1 MNSLKLL
8 VFLLLALPAP
18 LVRGAASDRPPNFL
32 LILSDDHGWSQ
43 LAQTMDPRVPDAR
56 STYLETPSLG
66 RLMREGVRFTSGYA
80 PAPLCTPTRRSIL
93 CGTSAA
99 RSGPEFVS
107 PWRTAEHLTLPKA
120 LKSAHAAYRA
130 AHFGKWGETMG
141 ATPEEA
147 GYDASDGLTGN
158 VTGGMPVSLGIASG
172 SHTEA
177 PPHFVDNDDPKKTRS
192 VTDRAIAF
200 MREQAGAGR
209 PFYVQV
215 SYYAVHLS
223 VVAREKL
230 IKKYE
235 AKGEPDR
242 GYTPAWAAMLEDMD
256 AGVGR
261 LLDELKTLGIDG
273 NTYVVFTADN
283 GGRPTIPGGRN
294 LPTNL
299 PLTGAKHTIYE
310 GGIRVPFIARGPG
323 VPAGS
328 VCHVPVAS
336 YDLLPTFHALA
347 GGAPLRN
354 PELDGAS
361 LVPLLRDPAG
371 GRLDDP
377 RRALYFQNTDYA
389 TVAIRQGTD
398 KLLATIDGSGRV
410 TARKLFRVDPDP
422 REPETDLA
430 AREPARADELEKQL
444 VAHLKA
450 ARAKMPDPAASK
462 KKGGKKKK

>member
-1 MNSLKLL
+1 MKLRL
-8 VFLLLALPAP
+8 VYLLGLVSHIAMAAPA
-18 LVRGAASDRPPNFL
+18 SPPNFL

-43 LAQTMDPRVPDAR
+43 LSETMDPRMPEAR
-56 STYLETPSLG
+56 SKYLETPSIA

-93 CGTSAA
+93 CGTSAP
-99 RSGPEFVS
+99 RSGPEFKS
-107 PWRTAEHLTLPKA
+107 PWRPAEHLTLPKA
-120 LKSAHAAYRA
+120 IKSANASYRA
-130 AHFGKWGETMG
+130 AHFGKWGEDMA
-141 ATPEEA
+141 ATPEEC

-158 VTGGMPVSLGIASG
+158 ITGGMPASLGIASG
-172 SHTEA
+172 SHDA
-177 PPHFVDNDDPKKTRS
+177 VPHFVDNEDPKKTRT

-200 MREQAGAGR
+200 MGEQSKAGR

-223 VVAREKL
+223 VVAREAL
-230 IKKYE
+230 IKKYQ

-242 GYTPAWAAMLEDMD
+242 GYTAAWAAMMEDMD

-261 LLDELKTLGIDG
+261 LLEALKALGLDG
-273 NTYVVFTADN
+273 NTYVIFTADN

-294 LPTNL
+294 LPTNV
-299 PLTGAKHTIYE
+299 PLTGAKHTLFE

-328 VCHVPVAS
+328 VCRVPVAS

-361 LVPLLRDPAG
+361 LVPLLRDPVA
-371 GRLDDP
+371 GRLADP
-377 RRALYFQNTDYA
+377 KRALYFQNTNYS
-389 TVAIRQGTD
+389 TVAIRQDTD
-398 KLLATIDGSGRV
+398 KLLVTLDGSGRV
-410 TARKLFRVDPDP
+410 VDRKLFRVDPDP

-444 VAHLKA
+444 LAHLKS
-450 ARAKMPDPAASK
+450 ARAQLPGAVAVKA
-462 KKGGKKKK
+462 KKGGKKK